1 MSVPSATGIPTSYA
15 PPRRVDPRF
24 AYHTLSAGLVPVNE
38 FRSKQSLWSSLPGGW
53 DGLGNFVTN
62 SAYQVWGTKRESGL
76 SVIQVPRYFYDIHGS
91 ITRGK
96 LAPIQFNR
104 CSFGVFCLSTVDH
117 LMYERLIWVN
127 LQILPVDPPIRR
139 YAIELYFVV
148 DYCSGR
154 D

>member
-1 MSVPSATGIPTSYA
+1 MSVPSATGIPTSYV

-76 SVIQVPRYFYDIHGS
+76 SVIQVLDISMISMGPLLVANLHPYNS
-91 ITRGK
+91 IAV
-96 LAPIQFNR
+96 LLEYSVSVQWI
-104 CSFGVFCLSTVDH
+104 
-117 LMYERLIWVN
+117 I
-127 LQILPVDPPIRR
+127 
-139 YAIELYFVV
+139 
-148 DYCSGR
+148 
-154 D
+154 